1 MKIDYSLLVLLIILF
16 RENDQKSVKS
26 HLEEILLVLEWII
39 NKLFYKWTTWRVK
52 FIFFY
57 NQLHAFP
64 LLPVKSCDW

>member
-39 NKLFYKWTTWRVK
+39 NKLF
-52 FIFFY
+52 
-57 NQLHAFP
+57 
-64 LLPVKSCDW
+64 